1 MAIGKNKVRDLREKW
16 MTEAATA
23 FTDALSAP
31 DPVEKG
37 KLESRGAVFVRCSAD
52 LKDADAAG
60 EAE

>member
-16 MTEAATA
+16 MGEAATA
-23 FTDALSAP
+23 FTDALDEKDAT
-31 DPVEKG
+31 EKG

-52 LKDADAAG
+52 LKEADAQ